1 MNLLLLK
8 TNQSRLIEES
18 TNTSRVY
25 RGLSFYYE
33 LHCSTLINLKFETKF
48 KLNFLE
54 PRLIYDQY

>member
-8 TNQSRLIEES
+8 TNQSLIEES